1 MDNGVKREYLR
12 FVFLTAL
19 LKTNVSKL
27 LKIENEIVCLP
38 QKKML
43 ERQVAVSQCEST
55 DSDSDDGMKE
65 TGKKNIH
72 GNDKLW
78 HRSIWMLGKC
88 DLYGMYYRILHR
100 KCIKSGRMKTS

>member
-1 MDNGVKREYLR
+1 M
-12 FVFLTAL
+12 
-19 LKTNVSKL
+19 
-27 LKIENEIVCLP
+27 ENEILFLP

-43 ERQVAVSQCEST
+43 ERKVAVLRCESR

-78 HRSIWMLGKC
+78 HHSIWMLGNC
-88 DLYGMYYRILHR
+88 DLYST
-100 KCIKSGRMKTS
+100 C

>member
-1 MDNGVKREYLR
+1 MS
-12 FVFLTAL
+12 LTAL

-27 LKIENEIVCLP
+27 LQMENEILFLP

-43 ERQVAVSQCEST
+43 ERKVAVLRCESR

-72 GNDKLW
+72 GNDKL
-78 HRSIWMLGKC
+78 
-88 DLYGMYYRILHR
+88 
-100 KCIKSGRMKTS
+100 